1 MGSESAGLDL
11 SSIPSQETA
20 WYCMLVEAHF
30 LVGLNLSATY

>member
-20 WYCMLVEAHF
+20 WYCTSVEAHC

>member
-20 WYCMLVEAHF
+20 WYCMSVEAHC
-30 LVGLNLSATY
+30 LEVLTLSATY